1 MHSSTSNSNDQTNS
15 HTYRNAILLALA
27 MIVLLLACT
36 EAAFR
41 FGFSRIS
48 RIESRTMLEHQNA
61 IAVRSGINAK
71 PTILVLGNSLLL
83 EGVDF
88 EQLKL
93 QLDPWAK
100 PTRFVIE
107 QTAFLDWSYGIKR
120 LLSDGAKPDRI
131 ILCLNL
137 PQFVANSIRGDHV
150 AFYLYRTSDLLNV
163 GKDSGYDLTKTSGLL
178 FARYS
183 LFFAGRN
190 SLRNFVLNRLQP
202 AYGELLHGFTTA
214 SAPDLNDEKVLQL
227 AAPRLEQLRKLCN
240 ENGIQFAFLL
250 PPGFGDGSQGLIQ
263 AGINS
268 ATTVLAPVALNE
280 WDKDQFRDGF
290 HLSKA
295 GSERFTKLVSEKV
308 RLTLNQ

>member
-1 MHSSTSNSNDQTNS
+1 MPLSTSNSSGQTKSRN
-15 HTYRNAILLALA
+15 YRRAILVALA
-27 MIVLLLACT
+27 MIVLLLACA
-36 EAAFR
+36 EVAFR

-48 RIESRTMLEHQNA
+48 RIESRTIHEHQNA
-61 IAVRSGINAK
+61 IAVRPTSAK
-71 PTILVLGNSLLL
+71 PTILMLGNSLLL
-83 EGVDF
+83 EAVDF
-88 EQLKL
+88 DQLKS
-93 QLDPWAK
+93 QLEPWAV

-120 LLSDGAKPDRI
+120 LLSDGARPNRI

-137 PQFVANSIRGDHV
+137 PQFVSSSIRGDHV
-150 AFYLYRTSDLLNV
+150 AFYLYRTTDLLNV
-163 GKDSGYDLTKTSGLL
+163 GRDSGYDLTKTSGLL

-202 AYGELLHGFTTA
+202 AYGELLHGFTTVP
-214 SAPDLNDEKVLQL
+214 APELTDAKVLQL
-227 AAPRLEQLRKLCN
+227 AAPRLEQLRRLCN

-250 PPGFGDGSQGLIQ
+250 PPGFGDGGQGLIQ

-268 ATTVLAPVALNE
+268 GTTVLAPVSLNA

-290 HLSKA
+290 HLSKT

-308 RLTLNQ
+308 RLTLSE